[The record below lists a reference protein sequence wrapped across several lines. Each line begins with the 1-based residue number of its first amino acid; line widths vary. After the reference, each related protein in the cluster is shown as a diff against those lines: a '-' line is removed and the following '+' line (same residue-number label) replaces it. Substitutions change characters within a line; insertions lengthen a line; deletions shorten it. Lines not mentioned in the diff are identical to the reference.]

1 MYSDLLL
8 GTGSSVKSS
17 VADPDP
23 NLKRTPRSA
32 WTDANPDPGGKNPR
46 KLQVQKVSDSLG

>member
-1 MYSDLLL
+1 MYSDPLL

-23 NLKRTPRSA
+23 NLKRPPRSP
-32 WTDANPDPGGKNPR
+32 WTDADPDPGGKNPR